1 MPARGV
7 VLSNPNSETMIR
19 AFLCLLLSSTMLV
32 VVGQVPAWT
41 LTEVMCHEV
50 GAVLAF
56 EGTVQSSGGVM
67 KSQLVGLPDDVDVT
81 SAQVSLPEGMRLV
94 AINKTTMLPDVA
106 EDVAWMAK
114 QVEAQRLALD
124 LERALLS
131 ALDQERAYLEANRH
145 IGGGQEVLLVDDV
158 EEMRHYLAQRHQ
170 ELALDRVDIA
180 SNVRSLE
187 AQLVAAEA
195 DFEALKREAQT
206 AQHAL
211 ELIVSGEGRGEAR
224 LEVATARAGWVSSY
238 DVSWDE
244 RKAQLQITRFAR
256 VVQTTGQPWRDVALE
271 LRTGQPLRGAVRRQ
285 VKAQLQAQADV
296 SYDGY
301 CANVQWINSGLS
313 DARARQD
320 VLAGQGALASNWRMT
335 VEDKVNVSGSGEA
348 ARVFLDEEKVDA
360 TPRWEARPATSEE
373 AIRACDTHAWMGLKM
388 LSGEGRM
395 FQGNAMVGV
404 LPLNMPSWGDS
415 LHVELGFDDGVRA
428 TTSLLQDES
437 GTKRM
442 SGKRVIEQ
450 VRLVAVHNAGKENTL
465 VRVVEELPMAPGW
478 EMEVEATDGGVWD
491 AETGEVTWSEA
502 DVPADGVWEA
512 KVSVRIV
519 VPKRGGHVV
528 GL

>member
-1 MPARGV
+1 
-7 VLSNPNSETMIR
+7 MIR
-19 AFLCLLLSSTMLV
+19 AFVSLLLSSTMFHV
-32 VVGQVPAWT
+32 YGQGPQWT
-41 LTEVMCHEV
+41 LTEVTCHEV

-56 EGTVQSSGGVM
+56 EGEVQSNGGVW

-81 SAQVSLPEGMRLV
+81 SAQVTLPQGMRLV
-94 AINKTTMLPDVA
+94 AINKTTTLPDVV
-106 EDVAWMAK
+106 EDLAWMAK
-114 QVEAQRLALD
+114 QMEAKRLALD
-124 LERALLS
+124 LEQALLS

-187 AQLVAAEA
+187 TQLAAATA
-195 DFEALKREAQT
+195 DFDAFQRESQT
-206 AQHAL
+206 TLHAL
-211 ELIVSGEGRGEAR
+211 ELVVSGKGRGEAR
-224 LEVATARAGWVSSY
+224 IEVATAHAGWVSSY

-244 RKAQLQITRFAR
+244 NEAQLQISRFAR
-256 VVQTTGQPWRDVALE
+256 VVQTTGQPWKNVALE

-285 VKAQLQAQADV
+285 FKAQLQSRAEV

-301 CANVQWINSGLS
+301 CAGVQWVNSGLS

-320 VLAGQGALASNWRMT
+320 VLAGQGALASNWRMA
-335 VEDKVNVSGSGEA
+335 VADKVDVAGTGEA
-348 ARVFLDEEKVDA
+348 ARVFLDAHKVDA

-395 FQGNAMVGV
+395 FQGKSMVGV

-415 LHVELGFDDGVRA
+415 LHVELGFDDGVRTTA
-428 TTSLLQDES
+428 TLLQDES
-437 GTKRM
+437 GTRRM

-450 VRLVAVHNAGKENTL
+450 VRLIAVHNAGTENKT
-465 VRVVEELPMAPGW
+465 VRVVEDLPMAPGW
-478 EMEVEATDGGVWD
+478 EMEVEATGGGVWD
-491 AETGEVTWSEA
+491 ADAGEVTWLEA
-502 DVPADGVWEA
+502 EVPADGVWEA

>member
-1 MPARGV
+1 
-7 VLSNPNSETMIR
+7 
-19 AFLCLLLSSTMLV
+19 
-32 VVGQVPAWT
+32 
-41 LTEVMCHEV
+41 
-50 GAVLAF
+50 
-56 EGTVQSSGGVM
+56 
-67 KSQLVGLPDDVDVT
+67 
-81 SAQVSLPEGMRLV
+81 MRLV
-94 AINKTTMLPDVA
+94 AINKSTTLPDA
-106 EDVAWMAK
+106 SDDLAWMAK
-114 QVEAQRLALD
+114 QVEAKRLALD
-124 LERALLS
+124 LEQALLF

-187 AQLVAAEA
+187 TQLAAATA
-195 DFEALKREAQT
+195 DFDAFQLESQT
-206 AQHAL
+206 TLHAL
-211 ELIVSGEGRGEAR
+211 ELVVSGKGRGKAR
-224 LEVATARAGWVSSY
+224 IEVATARAGWVSSY

-244 RKAQLQITRFAR
+244 NEAQLQISRFAR
-256 VVQTTGQPWRDVALE
+256 VVQTTGQPWKNVALE

-285 VKAQLQAQADV
+285 FKAQLQSRAEV

-301 CANVQWINSGLS
+301 CANVQWVNSGLS

-320 VLAGQGALASNWRMT
+320 VLTGQGALASNWRMA
-335 VEDKVNVSGSGEA
+335 VADKVDVAGTGEA
-348 ARVFLDEEKVDA
+348 ARVFLDAQKVEA

-415 LHVELGFDDGVRA
+415 LHVELGFDDGVRTTA
-428 TTSLLQDES
+428 TLLQDES
-437 GTKRM
+437 GTRRM

-450 VRLVAVHNAGKENTL
+450 VRLIAVHNAGKENKT
-465 VRVVEELPMAPGW
+465 VRVVEDLPMAPGW
-478 EMEVEATDGGVWD
+478 EMEVEATGGGVWD
-491 AETGEVTWSEA
+491 ADAGEVTWLEA
-502 DVPADGVWEA
+502 EVPADGVWEA
-512 KVSVRIV
+512 KVSIRIV

>member
-1 MPARGV
+1 
-7 VLSNPNSETMIR
+7 
-19 AFLCLLLSSTMLV
+19 
-32 VVGQVPAWT
+32 
-41 LTEVMCHEV
+41 
-50 GAVLAF
+50 
-56 EGTVQSSGGVM
+56 
-67 KSQLVGLPDDVDVT
+67 
-81 SAQVSLPEGMRLV
+81 
-94 AINKTTMLPDVA
+94 
-106 EDVAWMAK
+106 
-114 QVEAQRLALD
+114 LD
-124 LERALLS
+124 LEQALLF

-187 AQLVAAEA
+187 TQLAAATA
-195 DFEALKREAQT
+195 DFDAFQLESQT
-206 AQHAL
+206 TLHAL
-211 ELIVSGEGRGEAR
+211 ELVVSGKGRGKAR
-224 LEVATARAGWVSSY
+224 IEVATARAGWVSSY

-244 RKAQLQITRFAR
+244 NEAQLQISRFAR
-256 VVQTTGQPWRDVALE
+256 VVQTTGQPWKNVALE

-285 VKAQLQAQADV
+285 FKAQLQSRAEV

-301 CANVQWINSGLS
+301 CANVQWVNSGLS

-320 VLAGQGALASNWRMT
+320 VLTGQGALASNWRMA
-335 VEDKVNVSGSGEA
+335 VAEKVDVAGTGEA
-348 ARVFLDEEKVDA
+348 ARVFLDAQKVEA

-415 LHVELGFDDGVRA
+415 LHVELGFDDGVRTTA
-428 TTSLLQDES
+428 TLLQDES
-437 GTKRM
+437 GTRRM

-450 VRLVAVHNAGKENTL
+450 VRLIAVHNAGKENKT
-465 VRVVEELPMAPGW
+465 VRVVEDLPMAPGW
-478 EMEVEATDGGVWD
+478 EMEVEATGGGVWD
-491 AETGEVTWSEA
+491 ADAGEVTWLEA
-502 DVPADGVWEA
+502 EVPADGVWEA
-512 KVSVRIV
+512 KVSIRIV